1 MKNHPDDSCFF
12 SLMLN
17 LCYPL
22 LSIIHQLTGMI
33 LLCPAVDKP
42 FLTISPLSNPTGF
55 VNVTNWQSQ
64 LEISININKPQ
75 KSMKWTLTLVVDFDN
90 KPWHV
95 AFFVPKIHDFFR
107 TEQATT
113 WVRKLQHFLCKH
125 PPQCMERA
133 ILQCLQSAQLHHS
146 VWILHYCKSSLQA
159 KNKKH
164 TNMVTSPS
172 WHWVFLKFPMI
183 TYH

>member
-1 MKNHPDDSCFF
+1 
-12 SLMLN
+12 MLN
-17 LCYPL
+17 HCYPL

-64 LEISININKPQ
+64 LEISINMNKPQ
-75 KSMKWTLTLVVDFDN
+75 TSTKWTLTLVVDFDS
-90 KPWHV
+90 KTWHV
-95 AFFVPKIHDFFR
+95 VFFVPKIHDFFK

-125 PPQCMERA
+125 H
-133 ILQCLQSAQLHHS
+133 SAWNVQFSNVSSLLNSNQS